1 MSHVSDYL
9 TNYEITK
16 HRTLLLGI
24 FSLHMAMCVVRTTC
38 YGSQLLVFPTIATS
52 SKKKSL
58 SCSKLS
64 LKLRTNFFFFLLLQ
78 ILVPNPLSL
87 YWCDEAHY
95 TANQSCQK
103 VQHGLGIV
111 IQWWNPVSS
120 VICPVCDEVSWFPSR
135 MNPLLSLIWIAMSIL
150 SQRWEDEK
158 SLYAREYFIRPR

>member
-64 LKLRTNFFFFLLLQ
+64 LKLRTNFFFFYYYRFWSQ
-78 ILVPNPLSL
+78 ILWV
-87 YWCDEAHY
+87 Y
-95 TANQSCQK
+95 TGVMRLIIQLIK
-103 VQHGLGIV
+103 VAKRYSMGIV

-158 SLYAREYFIRPR
+158 SLYAREYFIRPP